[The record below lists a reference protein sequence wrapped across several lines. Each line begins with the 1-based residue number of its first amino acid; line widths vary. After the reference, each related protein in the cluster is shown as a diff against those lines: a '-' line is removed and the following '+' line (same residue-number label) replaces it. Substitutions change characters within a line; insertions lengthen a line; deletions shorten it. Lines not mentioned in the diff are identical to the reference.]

1 MNLFLIR
8 HGQSIVNVNREFMT
22 QNPNMLGEL
31 TELGRQQAA
40 LTGEYLAQELKNSF
54 IDKSK
59 IVVWNSPYLRTT
71 QTADIIKE
79 KLDAKGIKYKSKE
92 SIYLAERQFGLLD
105 NHAEIEA
112 THKPEIDHYKMH
124 VQQGEDFWVRPPLG
138 ESPFDMCLRIDSFI
152 QTHLGSRHDEN
163 TSNQTH
169 IFVAHGA
176 WLRGFMMMYQ
186 ELTYK
191 EYLAM
196 PNPGNAALFEVST
209 THANKLFVPPQR
221 ERNTD
226 NSGE

>member
-8 HGQSIVNVNREFMT
+8 HGQSIVNVDREFMT
-22 QNPNMLGEL
+22 QTPNMLGDL
-31 TELGRQQAA
+31 TELGRHQAA
-40 LTGEYLAQELKNSF
+40 LTGEYLAQELKNRF
-54 IDKSK
+54 ISKSK

-71 QTADIIKE
+71 QTANIIKQ
-79 KLDAKGIKYKSKE
+79 KLDEKGIKYIAKE

-105 NHAEIEA
+105 NHAEIET
-112 THKPEIDHYKMH
+112 THKAEIDHYRMH

-152 QTHLGSRHDEN
+152 QSHLKSSRDEN
-163 TSNQTH
+163 TSKQTH
-169 IFVAHGA
+169 VFVAHGA

-196 PNPGNAALFEVST
+196 PNPGNAALFEVNE

-221 ERNTD
+221 DR
-226 NSGE
+226 